1 MALTNEDN
9 RTPDFYL
16 TAAQRE
22 AEYPHFEQWWQHH
35 GRYCR
40 AVGGQYEKSFAWA
53 SWQYLRAS
61 LYQQPL
67 SVAVLNKGST

>member
-1 MALTNEDN
+1 MSLEDLPN
-9 RTPDFYL
+9 SRTPDLYL

-22 AEYPHFEQWWQHH
+22 AEYPRFERWWQDH

-40 AVGGQYEKSFAWA
+40 AGGGEYEKSFAWA

-61 LYQQPL
+61 LHQQPL
-67 SVAVLNKGST
+67 TFDAREVH